1 MPRKHHGLFLL
12 ILAGINILLLFFA
25 GGYIWY
31 SQTTLYPTLPPTS
44 PLSSPTSSP
53 TLFLEKPIILPTGTK
68 EPFPLTPTLLTILPS
83 VTYSPTP
90 LPDNVQIIGT
100 SAGGRPI
107 LIYRFGQGQAERFI
121 VAGIHG
127 GNEYNTV
134 LLAEQL
140 MVFLSSHP
148 EIIPKDKTLFILP
161 NLNPD
166 GFERSWDIYGRANDH
181 GVDLNHNFPFQWAQD
196 WKRDGCWRY
205 LHLSGGDKPA
215 SEPETQALMGFIL
228 THPIQALISYHSAAL
243 GIFPGGQPP
252 YPPSLSLARAIAKVS
267 DYPYPPIDTGCQVSG
282 NLTDWAASLG
292 IASVDIELS
301 NHRDTDFEQNLQIL
315 ETFLRWKK

>member
-1 MPRKHHGLFLL
+1 MIG
-12 ILAGINILLLFFA
+12 
-25 GGYIWY
+25 
-31 SQTTLYPTLPPTS
+31 SQ
-44 PLSSPTSSP
+44 
-53 TLFLEKPIILPTGTK
+53 KII
-68 EPFPLTPTLLTILPS
+68 LLTILVVINLLLVSVGLWYIYHIQSSFALSTLVTPTQNTQKTAVPS
-83 VTYSPTP
+83 INIWTPSPSPSSLPSPTFIP
-90 LPDNVQIIGT
+90 PRSTVTPTSLPYNSIQIG
-100 SAGGRPI
+100 SSVGGKPI
-107 LIYRFGQGQAERFI
+107 LIYSYGKGEKTYLI

-140 MVFLSSHP
+140 MAFLSSHP
-148 EIIPKDKTLFILP
+148 EAIPKDKTLFILP

-205 LHLSGGDKPA
+205 LHLGGGDAPA

-315 ETFLRWKK
+315 ETFLRWKR